1 MNKHFFLSRDGRVQL
16 AASLLSLGLL
26 LIPLAGLLPA
36 GELGEGVR
44 YELIAKPEIP
54 LSIHVLEI
62 RRGQP
67 DLHWCA
73 SVGIGLKGKETI
85 PEMVALI
92 PSEQGGPLAAVN
104 GDYFEYKT
112 EPRFFGTLQ
121 GLCVIEGEL
130 VSGPA
135 GRAFCIDRDG
145 QPRIRSINSGFK
157 VTWPDGKTIPFGL
170 NCSTADYQSEVKTA
184 DVVLFTPRFGRS
196 TGTVGVRELVL
207 VPTGKGPWLPLKAGQ
222 TYEARVGAVSSTGD
236 TAIPTNGLI
245 LSISKKVEFVMPT
258 VQPGAMVLLNTF
270 LNEDIADV
278 VTVVSGDPPLLEA
291 GRILPKLP
299 EKTVTPT
306 QRAPRTA
313 VGFNAT
319 NIYLVVV
326 DGRQANLSIGM
337 DHRELAEFMQSLGC
351 TDALNLDGGGSSTFW
366 LNGRVVNSPS
376 GVSLRPVG
384 NGLILLRRPLTQR

>member
-1 MNKHFFLSRDGRVQL
+1 
-16 AASLLSLGLL
+16 LLSFGLL
-26 LIPLAGLLPA
+26 RGPLAGLLSA

-62 RRGQP
+62 RLGQP
-67 DLHWCA
+67 DLHLSA

-92 PSEQGGPLAAVN
+92 PSEQGVPLAAIN
-104 GDYFEYKT
+104 GDYFEHKT

-121 GLCVIEGEL
+121 GLCIIEGEL

-145 QPRIRSINSGFK
+145 QPRIQSFSSRFK
-157 VTWPDGKTIPFGL
+157 VTWPDGKTTPFGL

-184 DVVLFTPRFGRS
+184 EVVLFTPRFGRS
-196 TGTVGVRELVL
+196 TGTADVRELVL
-207 VPTGKGPWLPLKAGQ
+207 APAGKGPWLPLRAGQ
-222 TYEARVGAVSSTGD
+222 SYTARVSAISSTGD

-245 LSISKKVEFVMPT
+245 LSISKKAEPAMPT
-258 VQPGAMVLLNTF
+258 VQTGEILRLSTF
-270 LNEDIADV
+270 LNEDVSDV

-291 GRILPKLP
+291 GRMLAKPS
-299 EKTVTPT
+299 EKPVTPA

-319 NIYLVVV
+319 NIYWVVV
-326 DGRQANLSIGM
+326 DGRQANLSMGM
-337 DHRELAEFMQSLGC
+337 DHRELAEFMQGLGC